1 MSLGFIFSEGIA
13 GLTRAKLPFTIS
25 VMTITLTMSL
35 IGIGVLGV
43 DNVLAYL
50 HGLQAEFDTEVF
62 FEGNATDDE
71 ITSAAQIA
79 TDLPGI
85 ADIDFLTKDD
95 AALIFKEEF
104 GEDIMNI
111 LDDNPL
117 PASLRVRFETEYRT
131 QFHIDRFV
139 RDVRRLPGV
148 DEVVFRMDIFERLQ
162 TILRLVYIMAG
173 AVLFVLIV
181 VTVFLTSNTI
191 RLMIL
196 ARFEVIETIRL
207 LGASDTLI
215 KAPFFVEGGIQGLVG
230 GLFAIGII
238 HGIEESAIRLLGLTL
253 SGRLL
258 EFPGLV
264 AGILLLGILIAAM
277 GSLRAVRR
285 LLRYIV

>member
-50 HGLQAEFDTEVF
+50 HGLQAEFDAEVF

>member
-50 HGLQAEFDTEVF
+50 HGLQAEFDAEVF

-117 PASLRVRFETEYRT
+117 PASLRVRFETEYRK